1 MEKIDFGTRE
11 YWSFH
16 IDSVLEALKNDKEKI
31 LDIIMD
37 RCQCMDIRINLD
49 YGNVPNYE
57 ITYSKCVLE
66 LLGANKK

>member
-1 MEKIDFGTRE
+1 MEKNYGTRE

-16 IDSVLEALKNDKEKI
+16 LDSVLEGIKNDKEKI

-37 RCQCMDIRINLD
+37 RCQGLDIRINLE

-57 ITYSKCVLE
+57 ITYAKCVFE
-66 LLGANKK
+66 LFGANKK